1 MAGVE
6 RASKFTHTYLIAAH
20 PVSLTSKLLT
30 IGFDAEFAD
39 RIGMVDNSKT
49 HQILQTKLAELGH
62 PHVQVKFVQAEM
74 PAGFQ
79 RPVVAEPESSAP
91 PFATV
96 SAAASAAKKAE
107 PTSAAAPAKS
117 GAPVAAAAPAKPRT
131 ESISFSKDDFKNDPL
146 IQKALE
152 VFKGQIVEVRA

>member
-96 SAAASAAKKAE
+96 SAAASAAKKPSQPVPPPPPSPAL
-107 PTSAAAPAKS
+107 PLPPPHRPSRAPSPSPSAKMIS
-117 GAPVAAAAPAKPRT
+117 RT
-131 ESISFSKDDFKNDPL
+131 T
-146 IQKALE
+146 
-152 VFKGQIVEVRA
+152 R